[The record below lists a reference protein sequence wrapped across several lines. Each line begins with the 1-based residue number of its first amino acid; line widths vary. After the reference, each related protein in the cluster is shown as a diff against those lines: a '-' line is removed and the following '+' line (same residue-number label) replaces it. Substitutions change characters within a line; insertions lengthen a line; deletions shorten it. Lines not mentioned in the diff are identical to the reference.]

1 VNILWNVYRFPLPY
15 MILDGY
21 APPADPEGRFD
32 PSRIRADLPRM
43 RPEDRWI
50 LSRITTLAAGVEAA
64 MEVCELHRA
73 TRALMDF
80 ILEDLSRWYVQL
92 VRPRMW
98 LEGDS
103 PEKQQAYDTI
113 YLTMR
118 RLVQLLSPYSPHLA
132 EEIYRNLRLPAEP
145 ESVHLL
151 DWPRADPS
159 FSDPDLETAMAAVRS
174 FDDAVAN
181 ARQAARRK
189 LRWPVAEVVVEA
201 ASPDVAGALRTLGEI
216 ARNRANAKRLT
227 IVEGSWDR
235 MGTRAGPVMKLIGPA
250 FGKDAPKVKAL
261 VEAADATALRESLAR
276 EGKAVLSG
284 GGRSYELTPA
294 QVTFDRTLPDGFTS
308 AAMEG
313 GTVYVDSRLTP
324 ELEGEGYARELIR
337 RLQESRRKLDLAVG
351 EFIIADVEVG
361 DPRVAALVKAGWA
374 EKIQGEV
381 RARAL
386 TIRLKGEPG
395 AASGQESSWDIDGIE
410 VRTAVS
416 RAP

>member
-1 VNILWNVYRFPLPY
+1 MN
-15 MILDGY
+15 
-21 APPADPEGRFD
+21 
-32 PSRIRADLPRM
+32 
-43 RPEDRWI
+43 
-50 LSRITTLAAGVEAA
+50 TLAAGVESA

-73 TRALMDF
+73 TRALLEF

-103 PEKQQAYDTI
+103 PEKRQAYDTI
-113 YLTMR
+113 YLAMR
-118 RLVQLLSPYSPHLA
+118 RLVQLLSPFAPHLA

-151 DWPRADPS
+151 DWPLPDPALADPL
-159 FSDPDLETAMAAVRS
+159 LESAMAAVRS

-181 ARQAARRK
+181 ARQAAKRK

-201 ASPDVAGALRTLGEI
+201 ASPGAAAALRTLGEI

-227 IVEGSWDR
+227 VVEGSWDR
-235 MGTRAGPVMKLIGPA
+235 MGVRAEPVMRAIGPA

-261 VEAADATALRESLAR
+261 VESADARALGECFSK
-276 EGKAVLSG
+276 EGKAILSG
-284 GGRSYELTPA
+284 GGRSYEIMAA
-294 QVTFDRTLPDGFTS
+294 QVNFTRTIPEGFTS
-308 AAMEG
+308 APMDG
-313 GTVYVDSRLTP
+313 GTVYVDSTLTP

-337 RLQESRRKLDLAVG
+337 RLQESRRKLNLAVE
-351 EFIIADVEVG
+351 EFILADVEIG
-361 DPRVAALVKAGWA
+361 DPRVASLVRSGWE
-374 EKIQGEV
+374 EKIRDEV
-381 RARAL
+381 RARSL
-386 TIRLKGEPG
+386 FVHETGEAG
-395 AASGQESSWDIDGIE
+395 AEGDLGPVTSWDIEGIE